1 MTTFKTGAAIA
12 LTALITAGCAS
23 TPKIIPELE
32 TARAELRQA
41 KGDPLSQEAAGIRI
55 NKAEAA
61 LAMAEKSA
69 SERKPMPLIQHQ
81 SYLATQHARIAQAQ
95 TSELRAR
102 QEVEQGETERNKV
115 LLEARTAEAASSDAR
130 AASAAREA
138 AMQTAAASAARNEA
152 NAARGDADTAR
163 GEADAARL
171 QMANAA
177 DESARL
183 RAELEGL
190 QAKQTE
196 RGMVLT
202 LGDVL
207 FATDQ
212 TTIRPG
218 AMLTVERLAEFL
230 RGRPTLAVMIEGH
243 TDSVG
248 ADDYNRDLSQRRSDA
263 VMAALASRGVAAANL
278 RSRGLGEGFPS
289 ASNDSPGG
297 RQQNRRVEVV
307 FSDPEGKF
315 SPSAER
321 VSGL

>member
-12 LTALITAGCAS
+12 LTAFIAAGCAS

-41 KGDPLSQEAAGIRI
+41 KGDPLAQEAAGIRL
-55 NKAEAA
+55 NEAEAA
-61 LAMAEKSA
+61 LAMAETSA
-69 SERKPMPLIQHQ
+69 TQRKPLPLIQHQ

-95 TSELRAR
+95 ISELRAR

-115 LLEARTAEAASSDAR
+115 LLEARTLEAAASDAR
-130 AASAAREA
+130 AASATREA
-138 AMQTAAASAARNEA
+138 AMQTAAASAAR
-152 NAARGDADTAR
+152 GDADAAR
-163 GEADAARL
+163 SEADAARL

-190 QAKQTE
+190 QAKQTD

-207 FATDQ
+207 FATGQ

-218 AMLTVERLAEFL
+218 AMLTVERLADFL

-243 TDSVG
+243 TDSIG
-248 ADDYNRDLSQRRSDA
+248 ADDYNLDLSQRRSDA
-263 VMAALASRGVAAANL
+263 VMAALASRGVASANL
-278 RSRGLGEGFPS
+278 RSRGLGEGYPS
-289 ASNDSPGG
+289 ASNDSSGG

-307 FSDPEGKF
+307 FSDSEGKF
-315 SPSAER
+315 APSAER
-321 VSGL
+321 VSSR

>member
-1 MTTFKTGAAIA
+1 MTKLKTGAAIA
-12 LTALITAGCAS
+12 LTAFIAAGCAS

-41 KGDPLSQEAAGIRI
+41 KGDPLAQEAAGVRL
-55 NKAEAA
+55 NEAEAA
-61 LAMAEKSA
+61 LAVAEKSA
-69 SERKPMPLIQHQ
+69 TQRKPLPLIQHQ

-95 TSELRAR
+95 ISELRAR

-115 LLEARTAEAASSDAR
+115 LLEARTLEAAASDAL
-130 AASAAREA
+130 AASATREA
-138 AMQTAAASAARNEA
+138 AMQTAAASAARTEA
-152 NAARGDADTAR
+152 NAARSD
-163 GEADAARL
+163 ADAARM
-171 QMANAA
+171 QMASQA

-190 QAKQTE
+190 QAKQTD

-207 FATDQ
+207 FATGQ

-218 AMLTVERLAEFL
+218 AMLTVERLADFL
-230 RGRPTLAVMIEGH
+230 RSRPTLAVMIEGH

-263 VMAALASRGVAAANL
+263 VMAALASRGVVAANL

-307 FSDPEGKF
+307 FSDADGKF
-315 SPSAER
+315 APSAER

>member
-12 LTALITAGCAS
+12 LTAFIAAGCAS

-41 KGDPLSQEAAGIRI
+41 KGDPLAQEAAGIRL
-55 NKAEAA
+55 NEAEAA
-61 LAMAEKSA
+61 LAMAETSA
-69 SERKPMPLIQHQ
+69 TQRKPLPLIQHQ

-95 TSELRAR
+95 ISELRAR

-115 LLEARTAEAASSDAR
+115 LLEARTLEAAASDAR
-130 AASAAREA
+130 AASATREA
-138 AMQTAAASAARNEA
+138 AMQTAAASAAR
-152 NAARGDADTAR
+152 GDADAAR
-163 GEADAARL
+163 SEADAARL

-190 QAKQTE
+190 QAKQTD

-207 FATDQ
+207 FATGQ

-218 AMLTVERLAEFL
+218 AMLTVERLADFL

-243 TDSVG
+243 TDSIG
-248 ADDYNRDLSQRRSDA
+248 ADDYNLDLSQRRSDA
-263 VMAALASRGVAAANL
+263 VMAALASRGVASANL
-278 RSRGLGEGFPS
+278 RSRGLGEGYPS
-289 ASNDSPGG
+289 ASNDSSGG

-315 SPSAER
+315 APSAER

>member
-1 MTTFKTGAAIA
+1 MTKLKTGAAIA
-12 LTALITAGCAS
+12 LTAFIAAGCAS

-41 KGDPLSQEAAGIRI
+41 KGDPLAQEAAGIRL
-55 NKAEAA
+55 NEAEAA
-61 LAMAEKSA
+61 LAVAEKSA
-69 SERKPMPLIQHQ
+69 TQRKPLPLIQHQ

-95 TSELRAR
+95 ISELRAR

-115 LLEARTAEAASSDAR
+115 LLEARTLEAAASDAL
-130 AASAAREA
+130 AASATREA
-138 AMQTAAASAARNEA
+138 AMQTAAASAARTEA
-152 NAARGDADTAR
+152 NAARSD
-163 GEADAARL
+163 ADAARM
-171 QMANAA
+171 QMASQA

-190 QAKQTE
+190 QAKQTD

-207 FATDQ
+207 FATGQ

-218 AMLTVERLAEFL
+218 AMLTVERLADFL
-230 RGRPTLAVMIEGH
+230 RSRPTLAVMIEGH

-263 VMAALASRGVAAANL
+263 VMAALASRGVVAANL

-307 FSDPEGKF
+307 FSDADGKF
-315 SPSAER
+315 APSAER

>member
-12 LTALITAGCAS
+12 LTAFIAAGCAS
-23 TPKIIPELE
+23 TPMIIPELE

-41 KGDPLSQEAAGIRI
+41 KGDPLAQEAAGIRL
-55 NKAEAA
+55 NEAEAA
-61 LAMAEKSA
+61 LAMAETSA
-69 SERKPMPLIQHQ
+69 TQRKPLPLIQHQ

-95 TSELRAR
+95 ISELRAR

-115 LLEARTAEAASSDAR
+115 LLEARTLEAAASDAR
-130 AASAAREA
+130 AASATREA
-138 AMQTAAASAARNEA
+138 AMQTAAASAAR
-152 NAARGDADTAR
+152 GDADAAR
-163 GEADAARL
+163 SEADAARL

-190 QAKQTE
+190 QAKQTD

-207 FATDQ
+207 FATGQ

-218 AMLTVERLAEFL
+218 AMLTVERLADFL

-243 TDSVG
+243 TDSIG
-248 ADDYNRDLSQRRSDA
+248 ADDYNLDLSQRRSDA
-263 VMAALASRGVAAANL
+263 VMAALASRGVASANL
-278 RSRGLGEGFPS
+278 RSRGLGEGYPS
-289 ASNDSPGG
+289 ASNDSSGG

-307 FSDPEGKF
+307 FSDSEGKF
-315 SPSAER
+315 APSAER
-321 VSGL
+321 VSSR

>member
-1 MTTFKTGAAIA
+1 MTKLKTGAAIA
-12 LTALITAGCAS
+12 LTAFIAAGCAS

-41 KGDPLSQEAAGIRI
+41 KGDPLAQEAAGIRL
-55 NKAEAA
+55 NEAEAA
-61 LAMAEKSA
+61 LAVAEKSA
-69 SERKPMPLIQHQ
+69 TQRKPLPLIQHQ

-95 TSELRAR
+95 ISELRAR

-115 LLEARTAEAASSDAR
+115 LLEARTLEAAASDAL
-130 AASAAREA
+130 AASATREA
-138 AMQTAAASAARNEA
+138 AMQTAAASAARTEA
-152 NAARGDADTAR
+152 NAARSD
-163 GEADAARL
+163 ADAARM
-171 QMANAA
+171 QMASQA

-190 QAKQTE
+190 QAKQTD

-218 AMLTVERLAEFL
+218 AMLTVERLADFL
-230 RGRPTLAVMIEGH
+230 RSRPTLAVMIEGH

-263 VMAALASRGVAAANL
+263 VMAALASRGVVAANL

-307 FSDPEGKF
+307 FSDADGKF
-315 SPSAER
+315 APSAER